1 MTEDRDRQGRDHQDG
16 DRLLWVTPEFAEF
29 DTPMEITAYV
39 ARQD

>member
-1 MTEDRDRQGRDHQDG
+1 M
-16 DRLLWVTPEFAEF
+16 LWVTPEFAEF

>member
-1 MTEDRDRQGRDHQDG
+1 MDSREV
-16 DRLLWVTPEFAEF
+16 WVAPEFDDY